1 MAKAK
6 ISDKIK
12 NTVRATYAGCV
23 CCGQWDSRDCGHLI
37 AESRGGSLDLSNLR
51 LMCSFCNTSA
61 GAGNANLEFAKY
73 ATPNDG
79 QRAIVETNRA
89 AWVAY
94 ANAARNF
101 WEGQDRVS
109 NGIVASN
116 PYRKPKPYAA
126 PL

>member
-12 NTVRATYAGCV
+12 SAIRATYAGCV
-23 CCGQWDSRDCGHLI
+23 CCGQWDSRDCGHVI

-51 LMCSFCNTSA
+51 LMCSFCNTA
-61 GAGNANLEFAKY
+61 AGNANLEFAQY

-79 QRAIVETNRA
+79 ARAIVETNRA
-89 AWVAY
+89 AWIAY
-94 ANAARNF
+94 TNAAKRF

-109 NGIVASN
+109 ASIAASN